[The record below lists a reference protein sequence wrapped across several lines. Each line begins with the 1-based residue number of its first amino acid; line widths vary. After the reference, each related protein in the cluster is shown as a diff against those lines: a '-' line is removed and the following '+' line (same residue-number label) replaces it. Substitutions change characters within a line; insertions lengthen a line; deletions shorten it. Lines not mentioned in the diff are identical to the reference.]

1 MQALVRAESN
11 PGNKLCELEEEDNK
25 PTEFQV
31 KRVKDWRIRNRH
43 IRMQALVRADQNP
56 GNKLCE
62 LEEEDRNPTE
72 LNIRNVHLSSKS
84 SDSGKTVVD
93 G

>member
-1 MQALVRAESN
+1 M
-11 PGNKLCELEEEDNK
+11 
-25 PTEFQV
+25 

-62 LEEEDRNPTE
+62 LEEEDNKPTE
-72 LNIRNVHLSSKS
+72 LRVKRVKDWRIRNRQIRMQALVRA
-84 SDSGKTVVD
+84 DSN
-93 G
+93 